1 MTEKYRVEQHVAKLF
16 ARYTDNMHML
26 AFLLTFALP
35 AAVAAQHAGGEAG
48 SRVRVVRSRAPI
60 QFDGRLEGPD
70 WTTADSITDF
80 RQREPLVGAPGT
92 QRTVVKVIRD
102 AEALY
107 IGVRACESVPARVR
121 ARQLRRDADLS
132 SDDNVVLLIDSFHD
146 RRGAFVFGTN
156 PLGALWDAQLTDL
169 DNLNED
175 WNGIWDVRV
184 TRDSAGWTAEFRIP
198 FRTLRFRRGTDVRFG
213 FNVRRFIRRNNEEVL
228 WRSWGRAEGLYQL
241 LNTGELTGLGDL
253 RRSHQVEASP
263 YVLSRAIESEH
274 DSSGARIADGF
285 VGAKAG
291 IDAKFAVSPTVTA
304 DLTAGTDFAQVE
316 ADQLV
321 VNLTRFPFFFPEKRA
336 FFLESS
342 GLFDLGTSGQVQAF
356 YSRRIGL
363 DTSGSAVPI
372 IAGGRIYG
380 RLGPWRLG
388 ILDTRS
394 GGTDRANDA
403 VVRVQHDLFDR
414 SYVGAIASTRTVSG
428 QGTQATAGLDLDLP
442 LVVRG
447 KNVEPKFWIM
457 GTRTPGISG
466 LPLGWR
472 ISTDY
477 PNDLFDNFVSLYR
490 IDSAFDPALGFV
502 RRTGIWETTGH
513 VDFMPR
519 PHALGIRRL
528 DFTFPIPSW
537 DIIANEWGSLG
548 RTADWQTAWFEWRV
562 LGGDRTNGDHFEVNY
577 QRLMDAPTTPFSIFR
592 DVAIPPGRYWWSRYE
607 LQYFMSANRPL
618 SVGAFVNWGP
628 FYGGRSADLELQ
640 AIWRGGG
647 HLILGADLTRTV
659 ARLPSGGFT
668 ALLTSMRVEYDVN
681 PRVSFLGFIQFTNE
695 DQRADFNLRFHW
707 IPTIGDDVFL
717 VWNSGYTTD
726 PAAKYRFP
734 ATRSLT
740 RQLNGAFVIKIV
752 HRIAA

>member
-1 MTEKYRVEQHVAKLF
+1 M
-16 ARYTDNMHML
+16 
-26 AFLLTFALP
+26 
-35 AAVAAQHAGGEAG
+35 
-48 SRVRVVRSRAPI
+48 
-60 QFDGRLEGPD
+60 
-70 WTTADSITDF
+70 
-80 RQREPLVGAPGT
+80 
-92 QRTVVKVIRD
+92 
-102 AEALY
+102 
-107 IGVRACESVPARVR
+107 
-121 ARQLRRDADLS
+121 
-132 SDDNVVLLIDSFHD
+132 
-146 RRGAFVFGTN
+146 
-156 PLGALWDAQLTDL
+156 
-169 DNLNED
+169 
-175 WNGIWDVRV
+175 
-184 TRDSAGWTAEFRIP
+184 
-198 FRTLRFRRGTDVRFG
+198 
-213 FNVRRFIRRNNEEVL
+213 
-228 WRSWGRAEGLYQL
+228 
-241 LNTGELTGLGDL
+241 
-253 RRSHQVEASP
+253 
-263 YVLSRAIESEH
+263 
-274 DSSGARIADGF
+274 
-285 VGAKAG
+285 
-291 IDAKFAVSPTVTA
+291 
-304 DLTAGTDFAQVE
+304 
-316 ADQLV
+316 
-321 VNLTRFPFFFPEKRA
+321 
-336 FFLESS
+336 
-342 GLFDLGTSGQVQAF
+342 
-356 YSRRIGL
+356 
-363 DTSGSAVPI
+363 
-372 IAGGRIYG
+372 
-380 RLGPWRLG
+380 
-388 ILDTRS
+388 
-394 GGTDRANDA
+394 
-403 VVRVQHDLFDR
+403 RVQHDLFDR

-519 PHALGIRRL
+519 PHALGIRQL

-537 DIIANEWGSLG
+537 DIIANESGSLG

-562 LGGDRTNGDHFEVNY
+562 LGGDRTNGDHFEINY
-577 QRLMDAPTTPFSIFR
+577 QRLMDAPATPFAIFR

-647 HLILGADLTRTV
+647 HLILGADLTRTA

-681 PRVSFLGFIQFTNE
+681 PRVSFLGFIQYTNE